1 MVPLVPARA
10 RTRIEHRQG
19 MRAEF
24 RRAVLMLLLGVTV
37 LGSVVLGTFSA
48 AGAEDP
54 TTTIEPTTTTTEAPT
69 TTESTTT
76 TIEAPTTTESTTTTT
91 TRTQQGGG
99 QTPAP
104 TTAAPSSTT
113 SSTKSPQSSTTSTTG
128 AKSGVVVPGSTGSK
142 SGGLSTGVKVL
153 FVIIGL
159 VFVAAGFI
167 ALSVIYW
174 RHTRPGFT
182 SGPGP
187 AAADLA

>member
-1 MVPLVPARA
+1 
-10 RTRIEHRQG
+10 
-19 MRAEF
+19 
-24 RRAVLMLLLGVTV
+24 MLLLGVTV
-37 LGSVVLGTFSA
+37 LGSVVLGVFSV

-76 TIEAPTTTESTTTTT
+76 TMEASTTTEATTTTIPQS
-91 TRTQQGGG
+91 QQGGR

-113 SSTKSPQSSTTSTTG
+113 SSTKPLESSTTSTTA
-128 AKSGVVVPGSTGSK
+128 AKRSVVVPGSTGSK
-142 SGGLSTGVKVL
+142 SGGLSTGFKVL
-153 FVIIGL
+153 IVIIGL
-159 VFVAAGFI
+159 VAVAAGFI

-174 RHTRPGFT
+174 RQTRP
-182 SGPGP
+182 SGASAPDP